1 MRYCQKGRGGV
12 EWWRI
17 ITFYSFLF
25 AVFNAEVSKVRAL
38 SGTLN
43 ARFLFEEKYKMTNKP
58 YFCKEITNIIKGIAL
73 IMMFIHHFFTF
84 PPWWGDVI
92 DYPIIRELSPY
103 FFEPFKMCV
112 LIFCFLTGYTYFFNG
127 QKNLKYS
134 LRKITDIF
142 IPYWFVFFVF
152 AVIAVL
158 CGYKYSASGF
168 VKELFALQCPT
179 MYFCW
184 YVAFYWATMLI
195 IPFIAK
201 VMAKTKNIH
210 ADILLSALI
219 VPYIIRAIRYF
230 LPENTIVNDL
240 LSNLICYFPTVLIG
254 FVFAKYGLFEKLY
267 NSVSKT
273 FTGRIGRIAVL
284 VLLFIASPMGRW
296 YPRSF
301 FIYFEE
307 LPVIH
312 KPLPFLINLDILFT
326 PLFIF
331 AAVNLCREIKAVF
344 IKKGLIKIGKY
355 SLLMWFVSC
364 IFFNN
369 SKQVFRPIL
378 YFPRNPVLVLLWGLI
393 LCMAVSVI
401 LNFVVSRLT
410 DWKNK
415 LLFSGK

>member
-1 MRYCQKGRGGV
+1 M
-12 EWWRI
+12 
-17 ITFYSFLF
+17 
-25 AVFNAEVSKVRAL
+25 
-38 SGTLN
+38 
-43 ARFLFEEKYKMTNKP
+43 MNKP
-58 YFCKEITNIIKGIAL
+58 YFSKEITDIIKGIAL

-92 DYPIIRELSPY
+92 DYPLIRSLSSY

-112 LIFCFLTGYTYFFNG
+112 LIFCFLTGYTYFFNR

-142 IPYWFVFFVF
+142 IAYWCVFLVF

-158 CGYKYSASGF
+158 CGYQYSASGL

-179 MYFCW
+179 MIFCW
-184 YVAFYWATMLI
+184 YVAFYWAGMLML
-195 IPFIAK
+195 PLMAK
-201 VMAKTKNIH
+201 IMAKTKNIH
-210 ADILLSALI
+210 LDILLCVLI
-219 VPYIIRAIRYF
+219 FPYTIRAILYF
-230 LPENTIVNDL
+230 LSDNTIVNNL

-254 FVFAKYGLFEKLY
+254 FVFAKYGLFEKLD
-267 NSVSKT
+267 NFVSKT
-273 FTGRIGRIAVL
+273 FSGRTGRIALFVF
-284 VLLFIASPMGRW
+284 LFIASPMGRW

-307 LPVIH
+307 MPFIH
-312 KPLPFLINLDILFT
+312 RPLPFLINLDVVFT
-326 PLFIF
+326 PFFVF
-331 AAVNLCREIKAVF
+331 AAVNLCKEIKAIY
-344 IKKGLIKIGKY
+344 IKKGLAKIGKH

-393 LCMAVSVI
+393 MCMAVSAVLDLGI
-401 LNFVVSRLT
+401 GRLT
-410 DWKNK
+410 ARKNK
-415 LLFSGK
+415 LLFQEHDVCHYK